1 MYNIITINNK
11 EIKVKEYN
19 GERVV
24 TAWDI
29 AELHEREISKINENF
44 KYNINRFT
52 KNKDYYVLK
61 RSEFSES
68 DFPIQEFIPNNVKEI
83 ILFTQLGYLLLT
95 KTFTDDLSWKIQSI
109 LIESYFKLK
118 ELKDKVESGELEI
131 IQNNN
136 NSSEQINQLEAK
148 TKYLEAQARILE
160 AFNNTMN
167 NFHSTESSIEKKMII
182 EMVAQAT
189 GNEGKFGYAPKE
201 GSTSELKA
209 GSVTAT
215 EIAEIM
221 RNKYGLNENF
231 TAMSVGSYTS
241 SQKLK
246 CEPYAYIYYDNQNMS
261 NSYRYFPEHL
271 IPKLFTVIMEQK
283 KRRERYGIKDNYTDD
298 FEF

>member
-1 MYNIITINNK
+1 MYDIITINNK

-29 AELHEREISKINENF
+29 ADLHEREISKINENF

-118 ELKDKVESGELEI
+118 ELKDKVESGELKI
-131 IQNNN
+131 IQNDD
-136 NSSEQINQLEAK
+136 SSEQIKQLESK

-167 NFHSTESSIEKKMII
+167 NFHSTESTVEKKMII
-182 EMVAQAT
+182 EMVAQVT

-221 RNKYGLNENF
+221 REKYKLNENF

-283 KRRERYGIKDNYTDD
+283 KRRERYGIKDTHTDD

>member
-1 MYNIITINNK
+1 MYDIITINNK

-29 AELHEREISKINENF
+29 ADLHEREISKINENF

-118 ELKDKVESGELEI
+118 ELKDKVESGELKI
-131 IQNNN
+131 IQNDD
-136 NSSEQINQLEAK
+136 SSEQIKQLESK

-167 NFHSTESSIEKKMII
+167 NFHSTESTVEKKMII
-182 EMVAQAT
+182 EMVAQVT

-221 RNKYGLNENF
+221 REKYKLNENF

>member
-1 MYNIITINNK
+1 MYNMITINNK

-19 GERVV
+19 GERVI

-29 AELHEREISKINENF
+29 ANLHEREISKINENF

-118 ELKDKVESGELEI
+118 ELKNKVESGELKI
-131 IQNNN
+131 IQNDDD
-136 NSSEQINQLEAK
+136 SSEQIKHLEAK

-167 NFHSTESSIEKKMII
+167 NFHSTESTVEKKMII

-246 CEPYAYIYYDNQNMS
+246 CEPYAYMHWNNDFQETGW
-261 NSYRYFPEHL
+261 RYFPE
-271 IPKLFTVIMEQK
+271 VIMKIWDIITSDEK
-283 KRRERYGIKDNYTDD
+283 KCKRYNILFIDD
-298 FEF
+298 EDF

>member
-1 MYNIITINNK
+1 MYDIIKINNK

-19 GERVV
+19 GERVI

-29 AELHEREISKINENF
+29 ANLHEREISKINENF

-68 DFPIQEFIPNNVKEI
+68 DFPIQDFIPNNVKEI

-118 ELKDKVESGELEI
+118 ELKDKVESGELKI
-131 IQNNN
+131 IQNDD
-136 NSSEQINQLEAK
+136 SSEQIKQLESK

-167 NFHSTESSIEKKMII
+167 NFHSTESTVEKKMII
-182 EMVAQAT
+182 EMVAQVT

-201 GSTSELKA
+201 GSTSELRA

-221 RNKYGLNENF
+221 RNKYGFNENF

-283 KRRERYGIKDNYTDD
+283 KRRERYGITDNYTDD

>member
-1 MYNIITINNK
+1 MYDIITINNK

-19 GERVV
+19 GERVI

-29 AELHEREISKINENF
+29 ADLHEREISKINENF

-118 ELKDKVESGELEI
+118 ELKDKVESGELKI
-131 IQNNN
+131 VQNNN
-136 NSSEQINQLEAK
+136 NPSEEINQLEAK

-167 NFHSTESSIEKKMII
+167 NFHSTESTVEKKMII

-271 IPKLFTVIMEQK
+271 IPKLFTVIMQQK

>member
-1 MYNIITINNK
+1 MYDIITINNK

-19 GERVV
+19 GERVI

-68 DFPIQEFIPNNVKEI
+68 DFQVQNFIPNNVKEI

-131 IQNNN
+131 QQTKNNQKLLSAGELN
-136 NSSEQINQLEAK
+136 DITNLIMKFDE
-148 TKYLEAQARILE
+148 
-160 AFNNTMN
+160 
-167 NFHSTESSIEKKMII
+167 TESTVTKKMII
-182 EMVAQAT
+182 ETVSVALGGKT
-189 GNEGKFGYAPKE
+189 KFGYEKPENAVTKIPE
-201 GSTSELKA
+201 GT
-209 GSVTAT
+209 VTGDIA
-215 EIAEIM
+215 AEIM
-221 RNKYGLNENF
+221 IRRYNLKNF
-231 TAMSVGSYTS
+231 TVASMKALASIDNLNIQPLVY
-241 SQKLK
+241 L
-246 CEPYAYIYYDNQNMS
+246 YYDEETFNK
-261 NSYRYFPEHL
+261 RYYYTEAFMRQL
-271 IPKLFTVIMEQK
+271 IRNIITNKQRAKKYECEYMESIPQT
-283 KRRERYGIKDNYTDD
+283 ECNLIIELED
-298 FEF
+298 F

>member
-1 MYNIITINNK
+1 MDNKIIIFNK
-11 EIKVKEYN
+11 EIEIKEYN
-19 GERVV
+19 GERVI
-24 TAWDI
+24 TAYDI
-29 AELHEREISKINENF
+29 AELHERDVKRINELF
-44 KYNINRFT
+44 KNNRNRFIENEDYFIT
-52 KNKDYYVLK
+52 NKNLMNWSFKTSSENISSNLK
-61 RSEFSES
+61 EL
-68 DFPIQEFIPNNVKEI
+68 
-83 ILFTQLGYLLLT
+83 ILFTESGYLLLT
-95 KTFTDDLSWKIQSI
+95 KVMNDDRSWGVQRI
-109 LIESYFKLK
+109 LTKSYFKMQ
-118 ELKDKVESGELEI
+118 ELKNAIESGELEI

-136 NSSEQINQLEAK
+136 NSSEQMNQLEIK

-167 NFHSTESSIEKKMII
+167 NFHSTESTVEKKMII
-182 EMVAQAT
+182 EMIAQAT
-189 GNEGKFGYAPKE
+189 GNEGKFGYAPKD

-271 IPKLFTVIMEQK
+271 IPKLFKVIMEQK
-283 KRRERYGIKDNYTDD
+283 KRRERYGIKDNNTDD

>member
-1 MYNIITINNK
+1 MYDMIIINNK

-29 AELHEREISKINENF
+29 AKIHEREISKINENF

-118 ELKDKVESGELEI
+118 ELKDKVESGELKI
-131 IQNNN
+131 VQNNN
-136 NSSEQINQLEAK
+136 NPSEEINQLEAK

-167 NFHSTESSIEKKMII
+167 NFHSTESTVEKKMII

-189 GNEGKFGYAPKE
+189 GNEGKFGYTPKE

-283 KRRERYGIKDNYTDD
+283 KRRERYGITDTYTDD

>member
-1 MYNIITINNK
+1 MYDIITINNK

-19 GERVV
+19 GERVI

-29 AELHEREISKINENF
+29 ANLHEREISKINENF

-131 IQNNN
+131 KQTKNNQKLLSAGELN
-136 NSSEQINQLEAK
+136 DITNLIMKFDE
-148 TKYLEAQARILE
+148 
-160 AFNNTMN
+160 
-167 NFHSTESSIEKKMII
+167 TESTVTKKMII
-182 EMVAQAT
+182 ETVSAALGGKT
-189 GNEGKFGYAPKE
+189 KFGYEKPE
-201 GSTSELKA
+201 N
-209 GSVTAT
+209 SVTKIPEGTVTGDIA
-215 EIAEIM
+215 AEIM
-221 RNKYGLNENF
+221 IRRYNLKNF
-231 TAMSVGSYTS
+231 TVASMKALASIDNLNMQPLVY
-241 SQKLK
+241 L
-246 CEPYAYIYYDNQNMS
+246 YYDEETFNK
-261 NSYRYFPEHL
+261 RYYYTEAFMRQL
-271 IPKLFTVIMEQK
+271 IRNIITNKQRAKKYECEYMESIPQT
-283 KRRERYGIKDNYTDD
+283 ECNLIIELED
-298 FEF
+298 F

>member
-1 MYNIITINNK
+1 MYDMITINNK
-11 EIKVKEYN
+11 KIKVKEYN

-131 IQNNN
+131 QQTKNNQKLLSAGELN
-136 NSSEQINQLEAK
+136 DITNLIMKFDE
-148 TKYLEAQARILE
+148 
-160 AFNNTMN
+160 
-167 NFHSTESSIEKKMII
+167 TESTVTKKMII
-182 EMVAQAT
+182 ETVSAALGGKT
-189 GNEGKFGYAPKE
+189 KFGYEKPENAVTKIPE
-201 GSTSELKA
+201 GT
-209 GSVTAT
+209 VTGDIA
-215 EIAEIM
+215 AEIM
-221 RNKYGLNENF
+221 IRRYNLKNF
-231 TAMSVGSYTS
+231 TVASMKALASIDNLNIQPLVY
-241 SQKLK
+241 L
-246 CEPYAYIYYDNQNMS
+246 YYDEETFNK
-261 NSYRYFPEHL
+261 RYYYTEAFMRQLIRNIITNKQRAKKYECEYMES
-271 IPKLFTVIMEQK
+271 IPKTESNLLIEL
-283 KRRERYGIKDNYTDD
+283 ED
-298 FEF
+298 F